1 MMDRDQDWK
10 ALAAD
15 WQQQATPAID
25 VEAIRDEA
33 ERRSRVLRRTV
44 VVELGFAVLVI
55 VVCVLIALS
64 PRSDG
69 VETAM
74 FAAMAVFLVVYQ
86 ALMIWIRRR
95 DLARAG
101 SDALSLVERE
111 IQRAQ
116 TVLRYWRWGMWSA
129 LALWLAIY
137 ALMLHGMASD
147 WPLQRVSGLVGGTG
161 VNVFVFPAMGLYGW
175 WRSAQARGRL
185 VRFGALREQLRAP

>member
-15 WQQQATPAID
+15 WQQQDTPTID

-33 ERRSRVLRRTV
+33 ERRSRGLRRTI
-44 VVELGFAVLVI
+44 VVELGFALLVI
-55 VVCVLIALS
+55 VACALIALS

-69 VETAM
+69 VETTM
-74 FAAMAVFLVVYQ
+74 FAAMGVFLVVYQ

-129 LALWLAIY
+129 LVLWLGIY
-137 ALMLHGMASD
+137 VLLLYGMASD

-161 VNVFVFPAMGLYGW
+161 VNVVVFPAMGLYGW
-175 WRSAQARGRL
+175 WRCSQARARL

>member
-15 WQQQATPAID
+15 WQQQDTPTID

-33 ERRSRVLRRTV
+33 ERRSRGLRRTI
-44 VVELGFAVLVI
+44 VVELGFALLVI
-55 VVCVLIALS
+55 VACALIALS

-69 VETAM
+69 VETTM
-74 FAAMAVFLVVYQ
+74 FAAMGVFLVVYQ